1 MIIKKD
7 GVQLQ
12 NIAEKIKVRE
22 AYDETLDSVS
32 FSQITK
38 TDLDLKVGSWYEVDG
53 MPYILESFVETPYLS
68 GARRYNYNLLEG
80 IVYFQSVIMSNLTFS
95 QRSGRNK
102 YQYVTPYARY
112 GEQTTL
118 YDVLNR
124 LSYVCITQMT
134 HTPIPQFE
142 VVADNALDVIAP
154 EFFFND
160 STLFDALVEIGE
172 YIGYFPRLEYNDLG
186 EPKRVRYIK
195 IDKPSKNPIA
205 VNYAPVVESHSISE
219 YANTFRIV
227 GDNLIT
233 TENDNASYP
242 TEIST
247 NNVSEVVEM
256 VSVNAPYDSVSI
268 TGSNSRITV
277 SQPIYKVTRLDIF
290 FFTGGVHGRVVP
302 NTNNVTGGIPV
313 GPDAPIV
320 NWCVDF
326 KTWMSLPPAFTI
338 AGMGISVTPRGRFR
352 ETTPYYNIGEREILN
367 VENMLKREFP
377 ISVVMDDDTPFG
389 DPVVYFDEPYI
400 RNINVGF
407 RVTYIPMSKNFL
419 VIKKNDGEI
428 NWIKSETLSG
438 AFVDVSRASRYAD
451 RQIKG
456 ALSRN
461 YDYTLISK
469 GEIEPGATVDN
480 RFINIVNKTLYNS
493 GKRFQLSTLSE
504 YNRKSAMIEV
514 NRRPNPFEI
523 STDRVSE
530 RILHTIKN
538 ARASS
543 GIPIPNVWHRNAL
556 LNSLA
561 LTYYDTPEY
570 IIFKFIRYDL
580 SSDRIAMT
588 INKTP
593 FSGSV
598 VYKVETYDNV
608 IAGVS
613 KVTEYDIPILRTVVV
628 NQRGI
633 VYTDA
638 NGEVFKGEIQLCR
651 GPIENM
657 TRTEYKTNYPLL
669 ESDETSSNVLMED
682 TIFIDK
688 DNREKIIF
696 TLQFDFKDIKFT
708 DYGLSKSPFIIPREA
723 GSKRIAFYSRQLDID
738 DENIRMS
745 ENDAFGTTTFTP
757 TILTGSVILSLDS
770 TILNYYEYKSFAVY
784 DETSRMIY
792 YKNEQG
798 TILDAITIDVS
809 R

>member
-1 MIIKKD
+1 MDIKKD

-12 NIAEKIKVRE
+12 NIAEKIKVRN

-38 TDLDLKVGSWYEVDG
+38 TDLDLKVGSWYEVEG
-53 MPYILESFVETPYLS
+53 YPYILESFVETPYLS

-80 IVYFQSVIMSNLTFS
+80 IVYFQSIIMSNLTFS

-102 YQYVTPYARY
+102 YQYFTPYARY
-112 GEQTTL
+112 GEQTTI

-124 LSYVCITQMT
+124 LAYVCVTQMT
-134 HTPIPQFE
+134 HSPTPQFE
-142 VVADNALDVIAP
+142 VVADKALDVIAP

-195 IDKPSKNPIA
+195 IDKPSKNPVV
-205 VNYAPVVESHSISE
+205 VNHAPVVESHSISE

-233 TENDNASYP
+233 TENDNSSYP

-247 NNVSEVVEM
+247 NSVAEVVEM

-277 SQPIYKVTRLDIF
+277 SQPIYKIKRVDIF
-290 FFTGGVHGRVVP
+290 FYTGAINGRVVP
-302 NTNNVTGGIPV
+302 KTISSGFGEGKDSPV
-313 GPDAPIV
+313 V

-338 AGMGISVTPRGRFR
+338 SGMGITLTPRGKFR
-352 ETTPYYNIGEREILN
+352 ESTMYYNIGERDILN

-407 RVTYIPMSKNFL
+407 RVTYVPMSKNFL

-428 NWIKSETLSG
+428 DWIKSETLSG

-461 YDYTLISK
+461 YDYSVITK

-480 RFINIVNKTLYNS
+480 RFINIVNKTIYNG
-493 GKRFQLSTLSE
+493 GKRIQLSTLSE

-514 NRRPNPFEI
+514 NRKPNPFEI

-530 RILHTIKN
+530 RILHTIKTVK
-538 ARASS
+538 ASS
-543 GIPIPNVWHRNAL
+543 GTTISNEWLKLAL
-556 LNSLA
+556 LNTLA
-561 LTYYDTPEY
+561 LKSYNTPEY

-613 KVTEYDIPILRTVVV
+613 KVTEYDLPILRTVVV

-633 VYTDA
+633 VYTDV
-638 NGEVFKGEIQLCR
+638 NGEVFRGEIQLCR
-651 GPIENM
+651 GAIENM

-669 ESDETSSNVLMED
+669 ESDETPSIIMMED
-682 TIFIDK
+682 DIFLDK

-723 GSKRIAFYSRQLDID
+723 GSKRIAFYSRELDID
-738 DENIRMS
+738 DENIRM
-745 ENDAFGTTTFTP
+745 NDNDPFGTTTFTP
-757 TILTGSVILSLDS
+757 TISTSSVILTLDS
-770 TILNYYEYKSFAVY
+770 TILNNYDYKSFAVY

-792 YKNEQG
+792 YKNEHG
-798 TILDAITIDVS
+798 TIFNAITINVS
-809 R
+809 Q